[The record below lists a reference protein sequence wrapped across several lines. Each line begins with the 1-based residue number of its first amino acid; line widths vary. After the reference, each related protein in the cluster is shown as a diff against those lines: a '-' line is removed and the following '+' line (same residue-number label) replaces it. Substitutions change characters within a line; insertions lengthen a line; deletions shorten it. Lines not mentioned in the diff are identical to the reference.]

1 MVNRQLALFETPVVE
16 KPSWKNPLYRVSLLI
31 PLGKS
36 HPGRFGAVRKHDIH
50 TGVDLYCPEGTIVQ
64 PVEDGV
70 VVARGRF
77 TGESIGMPWWEET
90 DYIAIKGNS
99 GVVLYGELS
108 LGGWRIGEKVVAGEA
123 ALGTV
128 KRVLKRDKG
137 RPMSMLHLEL
147 YSRWNGSWE
156 SWELG
161 SEKPKN
167 LLDPTYL
174 LSTIR

>member
-1 MVNRQLALFETPVVE
+1 MFKQLTLIEAPPFE
-16 KPSWKNPLYRVSLLI
+16 KPRWKSPLYRELPLLPI
-31 PLGKS
+31 GRS
-36 HPGRFGAVRKHDIH
+36 HPGRFGAVRKYDVH
-50 TGVDLYCPEGTIVQ
+50 TGVDLYCPEGAIVQ

-77 TGESIGMPWWEET
+77 TVESIGMPWWEET
-90 DYIAIKGNS
+90 DYIAVKGNS
-99 GVVLYGELS
+99 GVVLYGELR

-123 ALGTV
+123 ILGVV
-128 KRVLKRDKG
+128 KRVLKKDKG

-147 YSRWNGSWE
+147 YSEWNGSWE